1 MAGQGQAVPP
11 LRAVPIFDALTR
23 HGVRYIAVGS
33 YPAIVQGVDLP
44 MTDLDIVPVAE
55 SDNHRR
61 LVKVLEELDARER
74 VGDREEPI
82 DDLLADP
89 ESIAH
94 ATFRTFDTKY
104 GELDVVLRPAG
115 FPRGYDDL
123 VANVVVATLQ
133 DEADPMLRVDAV
145 LASVDDIYESK
156 RQAGRPKDI
165 DALAAF
171 PIHEMHTKDSVRARD
186 RADLA
191 RRENGDESRQT

>member
-1 MAGQGQAVPP
+1 MRI
-11 LRAVPIFDALTR
+11 LDALTR

-44 MTDLDIVPVAE
+44 MTDLDIVPVADSE
-55 SDNHRR
+55 NERR
-61 LVKVLEELDARER
+61 LVEVLEELDARER
-74 VGDREEPI
+74 LGDTTEPI
-82 DDLLADP
+82 DDLLANP
-89 ESIAH
+89 ESIAD
-94 ATFRTFDTKY
+94 TTLRTFDTKY

-133 DEADPMLRVDAV
+133 DEADPAIKVDAV

-165 DALAAF
+165 DGLPAF
-171 PIHEMHTKDSVRARD
+171 GTTHRANTNDSVRARY

-191 RRENGDESRQT
+191 RREKQGESS